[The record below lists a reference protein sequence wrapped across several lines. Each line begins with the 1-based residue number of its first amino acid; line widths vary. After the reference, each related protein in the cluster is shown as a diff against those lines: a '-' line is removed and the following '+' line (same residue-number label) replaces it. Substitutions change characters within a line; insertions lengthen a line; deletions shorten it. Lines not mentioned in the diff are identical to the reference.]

1 VEKISMKKNCG
12 TSPITPL
19 DEEGG
24 MKNIAMPPLR
34 LPSRGRGSGMK
45 NIPRLPPLILK
56 LAPLIFILVFLL
68 WFSGYLKMPFTSI
81 ADTSAKEQFA
91 VMGFSPDSKK
101 LYLEFVD
108 TSHHLRV
115 GWMDLATKQ
124 VSLFAP
130 QNTQDELASPSSSAD
145 GRQLA
150 IVIKAAASNY
160 EKSQIG
166 VLDLESN
173 TYRAITKSD
182 SYKQF
187 PSFSQDG
194 KKIIYAQPD
203 HKRESGKTRFAGWDI
218 YETDVATGIERRLTD
233 FCFFAVSPPFYL
245 EGGERFVFS
254 GEYPS
259 CNYPSRANPDHFAY
273 EKKYQG
279 NGIFMR
285 RVSGE
290 ESPLE
295 PIFQNGKYS
304 DAPFVTQDGKIF
316 FISRTNEID
325 GIKGGKYNFDIFKYE
340 GGAIK
345 RLTNL
350 KTYLT
355 GLTVSPNGDLATY
368 ISDPLRNRGRESWM
382 MDVKNGTYSKISLG
396 DFKSFQVVN
405 VINQ

>member
-1 VEKISMKKNCG
+1 MTNPGKAPAVIEKILKWFLIVLGS
-12 TSPITPL
+12 ITA
-19 DEEGG
+19 
-24 MKNIAMPPLR
+24 IT
-34 LPSRGRGSGMK
+34 
-45 NIPRLPPLILK
+45 
-56 LAPLIFILVFLL
+56 LL
-68 WFSGYLKMPFTSI
+68 YFEVTLLSTGPVTKPFTPAPDI
-81 ADTSAKEQFA
+81 PPKEQFA
-91 VMGFSPDSKK
+91 VMGFSSDSKK

-108 TSHHLRV
+108 TSHHLRI
-115 GWMDLATKQ
+115 GWMNFATRQ
-124 VSLFAP
+124 VTLFAP
-130 QNTQDELASPSSSAD
+130 QNTQDELASPRSSAD

-166 VLDLESN
+166 VLDLENN

-194 KKIIYAQPD
+194 KKIIYAQAAYR
-203 HKRESGKTRFAGWDI
+203 RESGKTRFSDWDI
-218 YETDVATGIERRLTD
+218 YETDVATGAERRLTE

-279 NGIFMR
+279 NGIFIR

-295 PIFQNGKYS
+295 PLLQNVKYAS
-304 DAPFVTQDGKIF
+304 EAFLTQDGKIF
-316 FISRTNEID
+316 FVSRTNEMD
-325 GIKGGKYNFDIFKYE
+325 GVKCCYFNYDIFMYE

-350 KTYLT
+350 KTYLI
-355 GLTVSPNGDLATY
+355 GLTVSPMGDLAAY
-368 ISDPLRNRGRESWM
+368 MSDPSRRHNVKDYWM
-382 MDVKNGTYSKISLG
+382 MDVKNGTHSKISLG
-396 DFKSFQVVN
+396 DSKLFQVVN
-405 VINQ
+405 VANQ

>member
-1 VEKISMKKNCG
+1 MTNPGKAPAVIEKKLKWLLIVLGSIAAIALFYFVVTLLTTG
-12 TSPITPL
+12 PITKPF
-19 DEEGG
+19 
-24 MKNIAMPPLR
+24 PPAPDI
-34 LPSRGRGSGMK
+34 LP
-45 NIPRLPPLILK
+45 
-56 LAPLIFILVFLL
+56 
-68 WFSGYLKMPFTSI
+68 
-81 ADTSAKEQFA
+81 KEKFA
-91 VMGFSPDSKK
+91 VTGFSPDSKK

-108 TSHHLRV
+108 TSHHLRI

-150 IVIKAAASNY
+150 IVIKAAANNY

-166 VLDLESN
+166 VLDLENN

-194 KKIIYAQPD
+194 RKIIYAQPAYR
-203 HKRESGKTRFAGWDI
+203 RESGKTRFSDWDI

-233 FCFFAVSPPFYL
+233 FCFFAVSHPFYL
-245 EGGERFVFS
+245 EDGKRFVFS

-259 CNYPSRANPDHFAY
+259 CNYPSRNDSDYLAY
-273 EKKYQG
+273 EKKFQG
-279 NGIFMR
+279 NNIFMR
-285 RVSGE
+285 RIGSEG
-290 ESPLE
+290 SPLE
-295 PIFQNGKYS
+295 PLFQNGKYARS
-304 DAPFVTQDGKIF
+304 PFVTQNGKIF
-316 FISRTNEID
+316 FVSRTNEMD
-325 GIKGGKYNFDIFKYE
+325 GIKCCNYNFDIFMYE

-350 KTYLT
+350 KTYLS

-368 ISDPLRNRGRESWM
+368 ISDPLRNRGRENWM
-382 MDVKNGTYSKISLG
+382 MDVESGTHRKISLG
-396 DFKSFQVVN
+396 DSKSFQIVN
-405 VINQ
+405 VANQ